1 MTAPPPLSPSVPP
14 RADRLDVAGPR
25 VLATRSHL
33 YPGTEGVMG
42 WNIGTD
48 GFGIVLTAEVPDL
61 VHRYLGPDI
70 RDLLAVHGL
79 TVHDVGAWVSHP
91 GGPKIIEAIEAELGV
106 GPHALEMTWRSLA
119 EVGNLS
125 SASVLH
131 VLRDTLRDRPPPRRQ
146 PRHADGDGARV
157 LLRTRPAPLVVR
169 ADADRRVSP
178 EVPTVIAYTLFV
190 LAVGAERLVELAVS
204 KRNLAWAF
212 AHGGREYGRGHYPA
226 MVLLHFA
233 LLVGCVVEVWVFDR
247 PFLPALGWT
256 MVAVVLATQALR
268 WWCISTLG
276 RRWNTLIVVIPGSAA
291 GQSRSL
297 PMAAAPEL
305 RRRRD
310 RGHRAADGA
319 HRLDHRGDVHRA
331 QRLPAAGPD
340 PGRGG
345 RPDAG
350 VPRHRRLSAGIG
362 ARQPGSMIDLLIA
375 GAGPAGL
382 ATALYAARAG
392 LDGHRRRSAGCDRR
406 TGQDRSTRP
415 AARA

>member
-1 MTAPPPLSPSVPP
+1 MTAPRAVVAVGSE

-42 WNIGTD
+42 WNIGSS

-70 RDLLAVHGL
+70 RALLAAHGL
-79 TVHDVGAWVSHP
+79 TVQDVGAWVSHP

-106 GPHALEMTWRSLA
+106 GPQALEMTWRSLA

-131 VLRDTLRDRPPPRRQ
+131 VLRDTLRDRPPPGRQ
-146 PRHADGDGARV
+146 PRHVDGNGTRI
-157 LLRTRPAPLVVR
+157 LLRARPAPLVAR
-169 ADADRRVSP
+169 PHPDDQPTIRVDP
-178 EVPTVIAYTLFV
+178 EVPAVIAYTLFV

-276 RRWNTLIVVIPGSAA
+276 RRWNTLIVVIPGLPLVNRGPYRWLRHPNYVAVVIEGIA
-291 GQSRSL
+291 L
-297 PMAAAPEL
+297 PMVHTAWITAVTFTVLNAFLLRVRIRAEEDALTQAP
-305 RRRRD
+305 
-310 RGHRAADGA
+310 
-319 HRLDHRGDVHRA
+319 
-331 QRLPAAGPD
+331 
-340 PGRGG
+340 
-345 RPDAG
+345 
-350 VPRHRRLSAGIG
+350 PRHR
-362 ARQPGSMIDLLIA
+362 
-375 GAGPAGL
+375 
-382 ATALYAARAG
+382 
-392 LDGHRRRSAGCDRR
+392 
-406 TGQDRSTRP
+406 
-415 AARA
+415 